1 MASLFLRVATN
12 AKLVDMST
20 KNTQP
25 SDSTARTL
33 TTIKAS
39 ERQRWR
45 DFAVNFRQ
53 SFPGTGNFDLIDNS
67 FGLLMMHNDDIVNSG
82 EGFVMHQHDNAEIV
96 SWIMVGAVRHRNSS
110 GKESV
115 VSTGQSQAISAGVG
129 IRHSEVNAAGYSSR
143 DKLRVIQ
150 MWLPPDVEDAP
161 PSHSSADFSLGIE
174 RSRRTGEFFT
184 VATGDQPPN
193 TEADSEATA
202 PLHILTTG
210 AELEVAYLTRGVQSH
225 LPEAAFVHFFV
236 AEGHVKVT
244 PGQGEAMVLS
254 KGDVLRV
261 TNPSISGLHAPNSP
275 ILTIDAEEDAV
286 IIAWRMARNAKD
298 FR

>member
-12 AKLVDMST
+12 AKLIDMST
-20 KNTQP
+20 KISQS
-25 SDSTARTL
+25 SDATSRSL
-33 TTIKAS
+33 TIIKAS

-45 DFAVNFRQ
+45 DYAVDSRQ
-53 SFPGTGNFDLIDNS
+53 SFPGTGNFDLIDNA
-67 FGLLMMHNDDIVNSG
+67 FGLLMMHNDDIVNPG
-82 EGFVMHQHDNAEIV
+82 EGFDMHQHDNAEIV
-96 SWIMVGAVRHRNSS
+96 SWIMEGAVRHRDSS

-115 VSTGQSQAISAGVG
+115 VSAGQSQAISAGAG

-150 MWLPPDVEDAP
+150 MWLPPDAEDAP
-161 PSHSSADFSLGIE
+161 PSHSSADFSLDIE

-202 PLHILTTG
+202 PLHILTSG

-244 PGQGEAMVLS
+244 PIQGEAMVLS
-254 KGDVLRV
+254 EGDVLRV
-261 TNPSISGLHAPNSP
+261 TNPSISGLHALNSP
-275 ILTIDAEEDAV
+275 TLTIDAEEDAV
-286 IIAWRMARNAKD
+286 IIAWRMTRNAKD